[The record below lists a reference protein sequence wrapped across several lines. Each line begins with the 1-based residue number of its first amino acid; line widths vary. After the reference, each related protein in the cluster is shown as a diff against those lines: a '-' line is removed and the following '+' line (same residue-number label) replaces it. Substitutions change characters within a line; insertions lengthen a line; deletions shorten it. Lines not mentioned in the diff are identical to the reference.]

1 MNKVITLT
9 KVFLKNS
16 FQNYRMDTKQ
26 KTHKKKTGMLIIYIF
41 AFCYLAAVIGFISFG
56 MINSMMQIQQEAIFL
71 GIFLLAIAFLLLL
84 QSIFS
89 CMNMFYFS
97 KDVEFVLPLP
107 VKPIEILMAKFNS
120 MLITEYIVELAMGII
135 PFLLYGILTGANA
148 FYYIMAVMVLLVFP
162 IFPMLIASLL
172 VMIVMS
178 FAKFTKKKDTFQLI
192 AMILLFVVIFG
203 IQFFVSG
210 HEKTSE
216 EQIMQQLVEA
226 NGLVETIGNYFITL
240 LPSVRAMTSP
250 HIGNMLL
257 ELLKLLA
264 ITAVAYGGFILVG
277 QKLYF
282 KGVIDNGNGNGKR
295 HKKIKGE
302 GIYKRKGIARS
313 YIHKEFVMLI
323 KNPIFCMQCIL
334 PPILFPFLFLGIFFI
349 GVNGEQQIQM
359 NQLLANIP
367 TASTGMICLLVGI
380 TQFFMMMSYTSVTA
394 VSRDGQNAV
403 FMKYIPVS
411 YYKQIQ
417 YKAMPAILLNGIM
430 IGLTLLILYAIIP
443 NLGIITYLSVFV
455 IAMLLN
461 ILQSQLMVVVDL
473 KRPKLEWTTEYAV
486 VKQNMNMIFTFF
498 SAFAIIGII
507 IIMATLIGNLSIW
520 IGIPILLIV
529 SAMGMIGVDR
539 YIYLHQNKLME
550 KVI

>member
-1 MNKVITLT
+1 MKMNKVITLT

-192 AMILLFVVIFG
+192 AMI
-203 IQFFVSG
+203 
-210 HEKTSE
+210 
-216 EQIMQQLVEA
+216 
-226 NGLVETIGNYFITL
+226 
-240 LPSVRAMTSP
+240 
-250 HIGNMLL
+250 
-257 ELLKLLA
+257 
-264 ITAVAYGGFILVG
+264 
-277 QKLYF
+277 
-282 KGVIDNGNGNGKR
+282 
-295 HKKIKGE
+295 
-302 GIYKRKGIARS
+302 
-313 YIHKEFVMLI
+313 
-323 KNPIFCMQCIL
+323 
-334 PPILFPFLFLGIFFI
+334 
-349 GVNGEQQIQM
+349 
-359 NQLLANIP
+359 
-367 TASTGMICLLVGI
+367 
-380 TQFFMMMSYTSVTA
+380 
-394 VSRDGQNAV
+394 
-403 FMKYIPVS
+403 
-411 YYKQIQ
+411 
-417 YKAMPAILLNGIM
+417 
-430 IGLTLLILYAIIP
+430 
-443 NLGIITYLSVFV
+443 
-455 IAMLLN
+455 
-461 ILQSQLMVVVDL
+461 
-473 KRPKLEWTTEYAV
+473 
-486 VKQNMNMIFTFF
+486 
-498 SAFAIIGII
+498 
-507 IIMATLIGNLSIW
+507 
-520 IGIPILLIV
+520 
-529 SAMGMIGVDR
+529 
-539 YIYLHQNKLME
+539 
-550 KVI
+550 